1 MKRPATTLESVGRL
15 AHSPTET
22 QARGLWKGSPNLG
35 LRTSRLRIVFSYPAF
50 PPKIHLYFI
59 ENIYTLPC
67 YKTIHSRGFCN
78 RIKTEANTS
87 SDHKV
92 SIISTSG
99 GGGGMLPQDSKMPFT
114 RTSLAADFL
123 LSHLSR
129 TCTLLFRSR
138 LSRAAEF
145 ILEDEKA

>member
-99 GGGGMLPQDSKMPFT
+99 GGGGDAAPRQQDAFYKNQPSCRF
-114 RTSLAADFL
+114 LAEPPKPNVHPAFQVK
-123 LSHLSR
+123 
-129 TCTLLFRSR
+129 TF
-138 LSRAAEF
+138 
-145 ILEDEKA
+145 